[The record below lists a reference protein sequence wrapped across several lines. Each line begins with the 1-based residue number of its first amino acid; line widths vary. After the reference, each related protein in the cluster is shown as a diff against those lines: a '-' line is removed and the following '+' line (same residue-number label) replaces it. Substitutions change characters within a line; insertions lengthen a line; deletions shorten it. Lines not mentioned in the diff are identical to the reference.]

1 MITNNSATAN
11 LNAISSKDASV
22 LISKENGILT
32 VTIEDGAEDFKLR
45 IKVSKPTNTVNYRDL
60 GIADPDFNK
69 ISFPEIPTDYKRSIN
84 DPPYPSNYEVT
95 CQTSTAFTH
104 SEGNVQAASS
114 ISIDD
119 PSTPRTYTGQ
129 L

>member
-11 LNAISSKDASV
+11 LNAISSSKDASV

-69 ISFPEIPTDYKRSIN
+69 ISFPEIPTDSKRSIN
-84 DPPYPSNYEVT
+84 DPPYPGYEVT
-95 CQTSTAFTH
+95 C
-104 SEGNVQAASS
+104 
-114 ISIDD
+114 
-119 PSTPRTYTGQ
+119 
-129 L
+129 